1 MPRKKLKTNGSNI
14 TSFHTEIVTRPH
26 KFMDNVSYN
35 AVLLKV
41 TTSDGN
47 TFTYE
52 ITKDDRQ
59 PDLNV
64 TQEYLNKTLSQA
76 QRDFLNVEM
85 TEYTERNYLF
95 YKVQNHEQIQYS
107 GERV

>member
-1 MPRKKLKTNGSNI
+1 MPRKKLKTNGSNL
-14 TSFHTEIVTRPH
+14 TSFSTEIVTRPH
-26 KFMDNVSYN
+26 KFMDNVSYK
-35 AVLLKV
+35 AVLLTV

-52 ITKDDRQ
+52 ISADNRQ

-64 TQEYLNKTLSQA
+64 TKEYLNKTLSQA
-76 QRDFLNVEM
+76 KRDSLNVEM
-85 TEYTERNYLF
+85 TEYTERYYLF
-95 YKVQNHEQIQYS
+95 YEVQKYEQIQYS